1 MSRVTRH
8 EMIAIRALQL
18 SETTHRFCY
27 RPVARADAHPM
38 FEAGLDS
45 DFHRYLDWS
54 KPADVD
60 GAMVRL
66 DGLLSEELLNTSVTS
81 SIVDKPT
88 GQWMG
93 MLRWVPFRSGLAVEL
108 WLRPEL
114 WLHGGPGEIL
124 ANALGLVHRITTLE
138 SLYALVD
145 AHDNRMALLVRQHGM
160 KPVAHFDSTDVF
172 CLERAVQY
180 ANGS

>member
-93 MLRWVPFRSGLAVEL
+93 MLRWSSGF
-108 WLRPEL
+108 
-114 WLHGGPGEIL
+114 GPSFGC
-124 ANALGLVHRITTLE
+124 
-138 SLYALVD
+138 
-145 AHDNRMALLVRQHGM
+145 MAAQGKYWPMHW
-160 KPVAHFDSTDVF
+160 
-172 CLERAVQY
+172 
-180 ANGS
+180 GSCTE

>member
-45 DFHRYLDWS
+45 DFHRYLDWP

-60 GAMVRL
+60 GHV
-66 DGLLSEELLNTSVTS
+66 
-81 SIVDKPT
+81 
-88 GQWMG
+88 
-93 MLRWVPFRSGLAVEL
+93 
-108 WLRPEL
+108 
-114 WLHGGPGEIL
+114 
-124 ANALGLVHRITTLE
+124 
-138 SLYALVD
+138 ALVD